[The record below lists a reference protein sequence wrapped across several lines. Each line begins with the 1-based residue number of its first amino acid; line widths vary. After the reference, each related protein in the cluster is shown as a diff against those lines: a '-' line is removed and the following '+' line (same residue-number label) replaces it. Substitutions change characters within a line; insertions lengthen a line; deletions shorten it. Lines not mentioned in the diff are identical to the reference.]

1 MMLIQMNKNGMQM
14 HLHIAGHAGYA
25 ERGKDIVCAAAS
37 MLAQALVAALEG
49 VEGITIRYRAEPG
62 DLELMATETAETR
75 PMWQMAQAGF
85 RLLGAKYPKNVV
97 LRGEFCESDLVN

>member
-1 MMLIQMNKNGMQM
+1 MMLIQMSNNGMQM
-14 HLHIAGHAGYA
+14 HLHMTGHAGYA

-37 MLAQALVAALEG
+37 MLAQALMAALEG

-62 DLELMATETAETR
+62 DLELTATEAAETR

-97 LRGEFCESDLVN
+97 LRGAFCESDLVH